1 MQTDPTTIKL
11 ILALSDLGWP
21 SRKIA
26 HVADVSKSTV
36 NNYIAAAALREQFA
50 AYVEYQA
57 AVPERQVKNISS
69 QDRLARSFENLK
81 AACIENALPHVP
93 SVYLAPD
100 ASAEMKEI
108 YEQFKEIA
116 GNVQAS
122 ATPPRILYHPEL
134 QYDPKDVAFN
144 QPKKQGPRILVWDCE
159 SAPALAYTF
168 GRWKQNI
175 GQDNIAQ
182 EGGWIICASYKWLG
196 EDETHLLYDEYDIS
210 TASDDY
216 VVDRLWHLYDE
227 ADAVVAHN
235 ALGFDHKVLQARCL
249 VNQMEPLP
257 NVKVLD
263 TLVMAKK
270 NFRLP
275 SNKLDSIAEL
285 LGLGRKNPTGG
296 IGLWIDTMNGDAE
309 QLQKMLEY
317 CKQDTALLEEVYMRL
332 RTFGTASNFNA
343 ANYYDDDKERCNI
356 CGSTELEA
364 TGRSV
369 FTDVSKFQEIRC
381 KNCGGIHRKR
391 QVLNSKEKRK
401 SLLAAAK
408 I

>member
-1 MQTDPTTIKL
+1 MQTDPTTIKQ
-11 ILALSDLGWP
+11 ILALSELGLS

-26 HVADVSKSTV
+26 HITGVSKSTV
-36 NNYIAAAALREQFA
+36 NNYIAAAALREHFA
-50 AYVEYQA
+50 DYVG
-57 AVPERQVKNISS
+57 
-69 QDRLARSFENLK
+69 DRTK
-81 AACIENALPHVP
+81 A
-93 SVYLAPD
+93 
-100 ASAEMKEI
+100 
-108 YEQFKEIA
+108 
-116 GNVQAS
+116 
-122 ATPPRILYHPEL
+122 PEL

-144 QPKKQGPRILVWDCE
+144 QPTDHLRLNKSRVLTPAAAQAVRAAMKQSSVKKQGPRILVWDCE
-159 SAPALAYTF
+159 TAPALSYTF

-175 GQDNIAQ
+175 GQDNIVA

-196 EDETHLLYDEYDIS
+196 EDETYLLFDTYDIQN
-210 TASDDY
+210 ASDDY
-216 VVDRLWHLYDE
+216 VVDRLWHLYNE

-249 VNQMEPLP
+249 VNHMEPLP

-285 LGLGRKNPTGG
+285 LGIGRKQSTGG
-296 IGLWIDTMNGDAE
+296 IRLWIDTMNGDPE
-309 QLQKMLEY
+309 QLEKMLQY

-381 KNCGGIHRKR
+381 SNCGGIHRKR

-401 SLLAAAK
+401 SLLAAVK

>member
-1 MQTDPTTIKL
+1 MQTDPMTIKQ
-11 ILALSDLGWP
+11 ILALSELGLS

-26 HVADVSKSTV
+26 HITGVSKSTV
-36 NNYIAAAALREQFA
+36 NNYIAAALREQFA
-50 AYVEYQA
+50 DYVEDQ
-57 AVPERQVKNISS
+57 PNTT
-69 QDRLARSFENLK
+69 QDRFDRSFEALK
-81 AACIENALPHVP
+81 ASCIESALPHIP

-100 ASAEMKEI
+100 ASPEMKNI
-108 YEQFKEIA
+108 YAQFKEIA
-116 GNVQAS
+116 SKVQNS
-122 ATPPRILYHPEL
+122 AVAPRILYNPDL
-134 QYDPKDVAFN
+134 VAFN
-144 QPKKQGPRILVWDCE
+144 KPKKQGPRILVYDLE

-175 GQDNIAQ
+175 GQDNIVA

-196 EDETHLLYDEYDIS
+196 EDETHLLFDTYDIEN
-210 TASDDY
+210 ASDEY
-216 VVDRLWHLYDE
+216 VVDRLWHLYNE

-249 VNQMEPLP
+249 VNHMEPLP

-296 IGLWIDTMNGDAE
+296 IRLWVDTMNGDPV
-309 QLQKMLEY
+309 QLSKMLQY

-343 ANYYDDDKERCNI
+343 ANYYNDDEERCNI

-369 FTDVSKFQEIRC
+369 FTDVSEFDEIRC
-381 KNCGGIHRKR
+381 SNCGGIHRNR

-401 SLLAAAK
+401 SLLVAAK